1 MHFGLTYGLENTSH
15 FKSFQPSD
23 LGNLSLHFDLSD
35 IATHWVEDEFQ
46 YIKVRVVTGSFDVSS
61 DTVTLTCTSN
71 ELFGSDTTS
80 ANFNNIKNVPGVFKI
95 ENEYITYDSI
105 NLISS
110 AAITITGMG
119 RGAFG
124 STEAAHADAT
134 VVNFLVT
141 GAKVDPRCFDRVGKS
156 IFLDIESNPTD
167 NKQRTPTKSGGY
179 YLSANTSDTTNFL
192 GINNA
197 NSAMFFNGADDTL
210 VLSTDYSLQQSRH
223 THVFVVRNPTNSN
236 SVSARN
242 LDILYGG
249 DNAGRTLFRL
259 SQNNL
264 RVRFNDDGSA
274 TNAEDVITT
283 NNTDNGTS
291 SVQFLGDELNVIAL
305 TKDDNELML
314 LYYNGVLVGAETY
327 ATVDDSITGILMS
340 HIGRREDRGG
350 SADLW
355 MELGE
360 ILIYDQTLSAAQVT
374 ELTSHLTTKWT
385 GGL

>member
-35 IATHWVEDEFQ
+35 IATYWVEDEFQ
-46 YIKVRVVTGSFDVSS
+46 YIKVRAVDGSFNVSS
-61 DTVTLTCTSN
+61 DTVTLLCDSN
-71 ELFGSDTTS
+71 QLFGSDTTS
-80 ANFNNIKNVPGVFKI
+80 ANFNNIKNVPGVLKI
-95 ENEYITYDSI
+95 EDEYITYDALGLAAT
-105 NLISS
+105 NLIV
-110 AAITITGMG
+110 IVGMG

-134 VVNFLVT
+134 VVNFLIT

-179 YLSANTSDTTNFL
+179 YIDSNTSSHNFL
-192 GINNA
+192 GENNA

-210 VLSTDYSLQQSRH
+210 VLSTDYSLQQSKH
-223 THVFVVRNPTNSN
+223 THVFVVRNPINSN
-236 SVSARN
+236 SGSDRN

-249 DNAGRTLFRL
+249 DAASRTLMRL

-274 TNAEDVITT
+274 TNSEDVITT
-283 NNTDNGTS
+283 NNTNNGTS
-291 SVQFLGDELNVIAL
+291 NVKFLGDELNVIVL

-314 LYYNGVLVGAETY
+314 LYYNGVLVGGETY

-350 SADLW
+350 QADLW

-360 ILIYDQTLSAAQVT
+360 ILIYNQTLTAAQVT

>member
-35 IATHWVEDEFQ
+35 IATYWVEDEFQ
-46 YIKVRVVTGSFDVSS
+46 YIKARAIVGSFDVSS
-61 DTVTLTCTSN
+61 NTVTLLCDSN
-71 ELFGSDTTS
+71 QLFGSDTTS
-80 ANFNNIKNVPGVFKI
+80 ANFSNIKNNPGVLKI
-95 ENEYITYDSI
+95 EDEYITYDI
-105 NLISS
+105 LGLDATN
-110 AAITITGMG
+110 AITIVGMG

-124 STEAAHADAT
+124 STEAAHADGT

-141 GAKVDPRCFDRVGKS
+141 GAKVDPRCFDRVNRS

-179 YLSANTSDTTNFL
+179 YIESNTSSHNFL
-192 GINNA
+192 GEHNA

-210 VLSTDYSLQQSRH
+210 VLSTDYSLQQRKH
-223 THVFVVRNPTNSN
+223 THVFVVRNPINSN
-236 SVSARN
+236 SASARN

-249 DNAGRTLFRL
+249 DNAGRTLLRL

-264 RVRFNDDGSA
+264 RVRFNDTGGGS
-274 TNAEDVITT
+274 NSEDVITT
-283 NNTDNGTS
+283 NNTNNGTTS
-291 SVQFLGDELNVIAL
+291 AQFLGDELNVIVL
-305 TKDDNELML
+305 TKDHNEFMS
-314 LYYNGVLVGAETY
+314 LYYNGVLVGTETY
-327 ATVDDSITGILMS
+327 ATVDDSVTGILMS

-350 SADLW
+350 QADLW

-360 ILIYDQTLSAAQVT
+360 ILIYDTTLSAAQVT

>member
-35 IATHWVEDEFQ
+35 IATHWIEDEFQ
-46 YIKVRVVTGSFDVSS
+46 YIKVRALSGSFDVSS
-61 DTVTLTCTSN
+61 DTVTLLCNGSQ
-71 ELFGSDTTS
+71 LFGSDTTS
-80 ANFNNIKNVPGVFKI
+80 ANFDNIKSVPGVFKI

-110 AAITITGMG
+110 TAITITGMG

-124 STEAAHADAT
+124 STEAAHADD
-134 VVNFLVT
+134 VVANFLVT

-156 IFLDIESNPTD
+156 IFLDIESNPAS
-167 NKQRTPTKSGGY
+167 NKQTTPTKAGGY
-179 YLSANTSDTTNFL
+179 YTAANTNTTNHL

-197 NSAMFFNGADDTL
+197 NSALFFNGADDTL
-210 VLSTDYSLQQSRH
+210 VLSSDYVLQESRH
-223 THVFVVRNPTNSN
+223 THVFVVRNPINGNSA
-236 SVSARN
+236 SARN

-249 DNAGRTLFRL
+249 DNTGRTLLRL

-264 RVRFNDDGSA
+264 RVRFNDDGDAS
-274 TNAEDVITT
+274 NSEDVITT
-283 NNTDNGTS
+283 NNTNNSTTNA
-291 SVQFLGDELNVIAL
+291 QFLGDELNVITL
-305 TKDDNELML
+305 TKNASEFMS
-314 LYYNGVLVGAETY
+314 LYYNGVLVGTETF
-327 ATVDDSITGILMS
+327 ATVDDSVTGILMS
-340 HIGRREDRGG
+340 HIGRRADAGG
-350 SADLW
+350 SADLF

-360 ILIYDQTLSAAQVT
+360 ILIYDTELTAAQVT